1 MCQTFLASLH
11 REHTPRYSA
20 VLGEDGFMSG
30 RNRELL
36 IIDRTYCHDAA
47 ISVVLRLHS
56 ALGNYVLFAEYVWM
70 TRVLPLLDAR
80 AIKVLD
86 TIDVFSTKKDKVLR
100 YGIRDFW
107 LEPEEEARRFA
118 LADLVIAIQ
127 DEERGILQQL
137 ASKRTVITAGIDF
150 DLVGDSRLPVARRIL
165 YVGSGNPMNV
175 RGLRDFLRFAWPDI
189 QKNVP
194 DAELLVAGAV
204 GDAVEDAPAGVHMVG
219 RVSDLGELYRSVRV
233 VINPALAGTGVKI
246 KTVEAL
252 SYLRPI
258 VTWPTGVDGLP
269 HEVRNLCDIV
279 RDWFEFSS
287 HVITRLTTDREEAFS
302 QADRRIIEHTT
313 SPQTVYAELVAN
325 VRELWERRVE
335 SDA

>member
-1 MCQTFLASLH
+1 
-11 REHTPRYSA
+11 
-20 VLGEDGFMSG
+20 
-30 RNRELL
+30 
-36 IIDRTYCHDAA
+36 
-47 ISVVLRLHS
+47 
-56 ALGNYVLFAEYVWM
+56 M

-107 LEPEEEARRFA
+107 LEPEEEARRLA

-189 QKNVP
+189 QKKVLTP
-194 DAELLVAGAV
+194 SCSSQALLVMRSRMRPPG
-204 GDAVEDAPAGVHMVG
+204 
-219 RVSDLGELYRSVRV
+219 STWSGEYLISANSTEAYGV
-233 VINPALAGTGVKI
+233 VINPALPGPA
-246 KTVEAL
+246 
-252 SYLRPI
+252 
-258 VTWPTGVDGLP
+258 
-269 HEVRNLCDIV
+269 
-279 RDWFEFSS
+279 
-287 HVITRLTTDREEAFS
+287 
-302 QADRRIIEHTT
+302 
-313 SPQTVYAELVAN
+313 
-325 VRELWERRVE
+325 
-335 SDA
+335 